1 MRYELLYY
9 ELKEKKF
16 NSKKTLEKFLNTLAE
31 DQKLR
36 LIRKDNNVSYL
47 LIRTRYGFE
56 D

>member
-16 NSKKTLEKFLNTLAE
+16 NSETTLKKFLNKLTD

-36 LIRKDNNVSYL
+36 LIKKENGFCFL
-47 LIRTRYGFE
+47 FQRTPQGFKL
-56 D
+56 